1 MPVQASSR
9 FPVQLHGG
17 KKAHL
22 SSALASTV
30 ALQRQSVQPLRIGKA
45 AVSTLIDVSIRS
57 GFLDLSGR
65 GKLPKAAKAYVRY
78 VDAVNLMVGRIVMYL
93 IFVMIG
99 VLLYASI
106 SRTMFNMPI
115 SWAMEMGQFLLA
127 AYYLLGG
134 GYTLQINSHVRM
146 DLLYGR
152 LSPRKMAFADT
163 VTAFFLVFYL
173 TVLLIG
179 GISSTEYAITYQQV
193 NYTSWGPLLWPIKV
207 IMTVGIALMLLQ
219 AIAIFFKDLAR
230 VRGEEVA

>member
-1 MPVQASSR
+1 M
-9 FPVQLHGG
+9 
-17 KKAHL
+17 
-22 SSALASTV
+22 
-30 ALQRQSVQPLRIGKA
+30 
-45 AVSTLIDVSIRS
+45 
-57 GFLDLSGR
+57 
-65 GKLPKAAKAYVRY
+65 PKAARAYVRY
-78 VDAVNLMVGRIVMYL
+78 VDAVNRVVGRIVMYL

-99 VLLYASI
+99 ILLYASI

-134 GYTLQINSHVRM
+134 GYSLQINSHVRM

-152 LSPRKMAFADT
+152 LSPRKMAFTDT
-163 VTAFFLVFYL
+163 ITAFFLVFYL

-193 NYTSWGPLLWPIKV
+193 NYTSWGPLLWPIKL